1 MQSHLFVGVF
11 SIGVL
16 VQGAGIA
23 LAQNYPIKPVR
34 IVTAESGGGADF
46 MSRMIAQELTAS
58 LGQQVVVENRGGA
71 SGAIAAQAVAKAP
84 ADGYTLL
91 FYSNGIW
98 TLPLLQ
104 DVPYD
109 PVKDFAPLTLV
120 ATSPN
125 MIVVHPSMPVRS
137 VKELI
142 ALAKARPGELNY
154 SMGGTGTTPHLA
166 AELFKS
172 MAGVNL
178 VRVNYKGAGPALND
192 LIAGQVQLTFATTA
206 SGTPHVKSGRLRALA
221 VTSAEPSA
229 LAPGLPTVAASG
241 LPGYESVASYGM
253 FSTARTPAA
262 LVSRLNQE
270 IVRVLDRAEVK
281 EKLVNTGVEAVGGSP
296 EGFAAMIRLEMLK
309 WGKVIKDAGLR
320 GE

>member
-1 MQSHLFVGVF
+1 MLLRFVFLMF
-11 SIGVL
+11 SAGTML
-16 VQGAGIA
+16 GAGA
-23 LAQNYPIKPVR
+23 GFGQDYPNKPVR
-34 IVTAESGGGADF
+34 IVTAEGGGGADF
-46 MSRMIAQELTAS
+46 MSRLIAQGLTVS

-98 TLPLLQ
+98 TLPLLR

-120 ATSPN
+120 AISPN
-125 MIVVHPSMPVRS
+125 MIVVHPSLPVRS
-137 VKELI
+137 VKQLI

-172 MAGVNL
+172 MAGVDI
-178 VRVNYKGAGPALND
+178 VRINYKGAGPALNE
-192 LIAGQVQLTFATTA
+192 LIGGQVQLTFATTA
-206 SGTPHVKSGRLRALA
+206 SGMPHVKSGRLKALA

-229 LAPGLPTVAASG
+229 LVPGLPTVAASG

-262 LVSRLNQE
+262 LVSRLNEE
-270 IVRVLDRAEVK
+270 IVRVLRRAEVK
-281 EKLVNTGVEAVGGSP
+281 EKLFNTGVEVVGGSP
-296 EGFAAMIRLEMLK
+296 EGFAAMMKMEMLK
-309 WGKVIKDAGLR
+309 WGKVIRDAGIR

>member
-1 MQSHLFVGVF
+1 MLLRFVFLMF
-11 SIGVL
+11 SAGMML
-16 VQGAGIA
+16 GAGA
-23 LAQNYPIKPVR
+23 GFGQDYPNKPVR
-34 IVTAESGGGADF
+34 IVTAEGGGGADF
-46 MSRMIAQELTAS
+46 MSRLIAQGLTVS

-98 TLPLLQ
+98 TLPLLR

-120 ATSPN
+120 AISPN
-125 MIVVHPSMPVRS
+125 MIVVHPSLPVRS
-137 VKELI
+137 VKQLI

-172 MAGVNL
+172 MAGVDI
-178 VRVNYKGAGPALND
+178 VRINYKGAGPALNE
-192 LIAGQVQLTFATTA
+192 LIGGQVQLTFATTA
-206 SGTPHVKSGRLRALA
+206 SGMPHVKSGRLKALA

-229 LAPGLPTVAASG
+229 LVPGLPTVAASG

-262 LVSRLNQE
+262 LVSRLNEE
-270 IVRVLDRAEVK
+270 IVRVLRRAEVK
-281 EKLVNTGVEAVGGSP
+281 EKLFNTGVEVVGGSP
-296 EGFAAMIRLEMLK
+296 EGFAAMMKMEMLK
-309 WGKVIKDAGLR
+309 WGKVIRDAGIR

>member
-1 MQSHLFVGVF
+1 
-11 SIGVL
+11 
-16 VQGAGIA
+16 
-23 LAQNYPIKPVR
+23 
-34 IVTAESGGGADF
+34 
-46 MSRMIAQELTAS
+46 MSRLIAQGLTVS

-98 TLPLLQ
+98 TLPLLR

-120 ATSPN
+120 AISPN
-125 MIVVHPSMPVRS
+125 MIVVHPSLPVRS
-137 VKELI
+137 VKQLI

-172 MAGVNL
+172 MAGVDI
-178 VRVNYKGAGPALND
+178 VRINYKGAGPALNE
-192 LIAGQVQLTFATTA
+192 LIGGQVQLTFATTA
-206 SGTPHVKSGRLRALA
+206 SGMPHVKSGRLKALA

-229 LAPGLPTVAASG
+229 LVPGLPTVAASG
-241 LPGYESVASYGM
+241 LPGYESGANYVM
-253 FSTARTPAA
+253 FAPAHTP
-262 LVSRLNQE
+262 LTIINRLNQE
-270 IVRVLDRAEVK
+270 TLRVLQQAEVK
-281 EKLVNTGVEAVGGSP
+281 QMFLNYGVEAEGSSP
-296 EGFAAMIRLEMLK
+296 EDLAMTVKSEIARL
-309 WGKVIKDAGLR
+309 GKIIKDTGLR